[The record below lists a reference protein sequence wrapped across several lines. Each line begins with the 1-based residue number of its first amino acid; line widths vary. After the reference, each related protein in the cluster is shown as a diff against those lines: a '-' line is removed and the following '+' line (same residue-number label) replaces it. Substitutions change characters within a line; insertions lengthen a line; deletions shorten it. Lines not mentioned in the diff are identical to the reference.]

1 MLPQWLVMDSKKWS
15 FHEELRKWEGMMEGS
30 ESLQADGTATVKR
43 PPGTCFP
50 WEEKVKDLPPIQGD
64 AELVQRVW
72 RNIDAL
78 GYMYIWQVLL
88 SF

>member
-1 MLPQWLVMDSKKWS
+1 MESGEISKP
-15 FHEELRKWEGMMEGS
+15 EEI
-30 ESLQADGTATVKR
+30 AVVKR

-64 AELVQRVW
+64 GELVRRVW
-72 RNIDAL
+72 QDIDAL

>member
-1 MLPQWLVMDSKKWS
+1 M
-15 FHEELRKWEGMMEGS
+15 GGS
-30 ESLQADGTATVKR
+30 EPANAGRIAAVKR

-50 WEEKVKDLPPIQGD
+50 WEEKAKDLPPIQGD
-64 AELVQRVW
+64 AELVKRVW
-72 RNIDAL
+72 QDIDSL